1 MLGHA
6 VLGRLVGCEVQTTLD
21 HRLVVQALSLAFLG
35 VIGRHAFIELLLDK
49 AVEEA
54 EVEVKVLLV
63 YLCLCERSAK
73 E

>member
-6 VLGRLVGCEVQTTLD
+6 VLGRLVGCEVQATLD
-21 HRLVVQALSLAFLG
+21 DWLIINALSLAFLR
-35 VIGRHAFIELLLDK
+35 VVGRFAFIKLLLDK

-54 EVEVKVLLV
+54 EIEVKILLV
-63 YLCLCERSAK
+63 YLSFSEWSAK